1 MIKYFINKKYYYS
14 SLDIIKNAPLYLKG
28 VRNGRE
34 MIKKQQIEHPD
45 FIYARLNDDDKWLES
60 NGKSIKLDKIMI
72 RRQYIKNNEKLNTE
86 LNNVKELLPK
96 LPELINLTKVE
107 KFCSDNGEI
116 LEIETRGVRK
126 CGEIYF
132 NLKDVMNGF
141 NIIDLQQT
149 IIKKES
155 KYEINK
161 HFICFDRIDSVNNKE
176 KNYYLT
182 YVGIL
187 KVLFSS
193 RSGNV
198 SNFIK
203 WATETL
209 FIIHLGTD
217 IQKKKLASNILGISV
232 KEFSNSLIVNV
243 NPNIASIYF
252 ITLGTGKDL
261 RNGMNLDISILDDDI
276 ISIYGF
282 TKDLQRRLGEHE
294 KKYKSIEGA
303 RLLLKYYSFIDKAF
317 LSKAEVD
324 IKKHFNV
331 TDAHLDYGTDKEM
344 VCTDKKTMIYLES
357 YFKTVGKSYEG
368 DKSDI
373 IIQFEKMDMK
383 HKYDIAVL
391 NGSINLLKCE
401 NKSLIERHAKDIA
414 LMKVDNLELQIKSL
428 IK

>member
-1 MIKYFINKKYYYS
+1 MNKYFINKKYYYS

-203 WATETL
+203 WAT
-209 FIIHLGTD
+209 
-217 IQKKKLASNILGISV
+217 
-232 KEFSNSLIVNV
+232 
-243 NPNIASIYF
+243 
-252 ITLGTGKDL
+252 
-261 RNGMNLDISILDDDI
+261 
-276 ISIYGF
+276 
-282 TKDLQRRLGEHE
+282 
-294 KKYKSIEGA
+294 
-303 RLLLKYYSFIDKAF
+303 
-317 LSKAEVD
+317 
-324 IKKHFNV
+324 
-331 TDAHLDYGTDKEM
+331 
-344 VCTDKKTMIYLES
+344 
-357 YFKTVGKSYEG
+357 
-368 DKSDI
+368 
-373 IIQFEKMDMK
+373 
-383 HKYDIAVL
+383 
-391 NGSINLLKCE
+391 
-401 NKSLIERHAKDIA
+401 
-414 LMKVDNLELQIKSL
+414 
-428 IK
+428 